1 MKKFVILIVC
11 CLFLFTACKQEEEP
25 VFQIDIP
32 AVENTPHETEQ
43 IVEPTIPAEAP
54 TQPNSQPVLKED
66 RQTVLQDVF
75 TQDLY
80 TIDNTAV
87 RTTLHN
93 FATLSMIHDADGEI
107 LYSVAATLPEEGYL
121 EAALYQNPEGKIYFY
136 DKENTPWDNRE
147 SWYICEN
154 TEDYQMEENKMNV
167 AGLHEAIDKMTSME
181 YIETID
187 NQDHVIMYSG
197 IAMDHLE
204 ESDAQMVY
212 DIFIEQD
219 TYAIRAVRYYIDD
232 VEWYVEFLTP
242 EQASFHMETPNT
254 TSGIDIM
261 DANNKVGLSLSR
273 AMILYAEL
281 TQQE

>member
-11 CLFLFTACKQEEEP
+11 CLFLFTACKQEEP

-43 IVEPTIPAEAP
+43 IVEPTIPAKAP

-107 LYSVAATLPEEGYL
+107 LYSVAATLPEDGYF
-121 EAALYQNPEGKIYFY
+121 EA
-136 DKENTPWDNRE
+136 
-147 SWYICEN
+147 
-154 TEDYQMEENKMNV
+154 V
-167 AGLHEAIDKMTSME
+167 
-181 YIETID
+181 
-187 NQDHVIMYSG
+187 
-197 IAMDHLE
+197 
-204 ESDAQMVY
+204 
-212 DIFIEQD
+212 
-219 TYAIRAVRYYIDD
+219 
-232 VEWYVEFLTP
+232 
-242 EQASFHMETPNT
+242 
-254 TSGIDIM
+254 
-261 DANNKVGLSLSR
+261 
-273 AMILYAEL
+273 
-281 TQQE
+281 